1 MNKLRVLS
9 LFSGIGAFEKA
20 LTNIGVDF
28 ELVNYCEI
36 DKFASKAF
44 AAIHEVDELLNL
56 GDISKVDEKTIA
68 DIDLMTYG
76 FPCQDISSGGLLKG
90 IIQGETRS
98 GLLYEALRIA
108 EHKKP
113 RYLIAENVKNLVGSR
128 FKSDF
133 ESLLKRLE
141 DMGYRNY
148 WKVLKATDYGIPQT
162 RERVFIVSIRSD
174 ISQDFHF
181 PNKIELNVL
190 TEDLIGDDYRDVG
203 EERIAA
209 VRNSSYR
216 SRQFYDSKKPC
227 PTLAARDWKDSGKYF
242 FHRGKYVKSDAIAH
256 WRLMGFSDEDFYK
269 AKLALN
275 NSFYNGSDKSNTQL
289 FKQAGNSIVVT
300 KLEALLAELLSERI
314 GNVQNEKES
323 VE

>member
-1 MNKLRVLS
+1 MEKLRVLS

-44 AAIHEVDELLNL
+44 AAVHNVDESLNL
-56 GDISKVDEKTIA
+56 GDISIVDEA
-68 DIDLMTYG
+68 SLEDFDLMTYG
-76 FPCQDISSGGLLKG
+76 FPCQDISAGGLLKG
-90 IIQGETRS
+90 IIPGETRS
-98 GLLYEALRIA
+98 GLLFEALRIA

-113 RYLIAENVKNLVGSR
+113 KYLIAENVKNLTGSR

-141 DMGYRNY
+141 EIGYRNY

-174 ISQDFHF
+174 VDKEFKFPDRIPLKISAA
-181 PNKIELNVL
+181 
-190 TEDLIGDDYRDVG
+190 DLIGNDYR
-203 EERIAA
+203 EMSSERVESVI
-209 VRNSSYR
+209 NSTYN
-216 SRQFYDSKKPC
+216 SRKFTDSSKPS
-227 PTLAARDWKDSGKYF
+227 PTLAARDWKDAGKFF

-256 WRLMGFSDEDFYK
+256 WRLMGFTDNDFYK
-269 AKLALN
+269 AKEALN
-275 NSFYNGSDKSNTQL
+275 NAFYNGADKSNTQL
-289 FKQAGNSIVVT
+289 FKQAGNSIVVN
-300 KLEALLAELLSERI
+300 KLEALLSELFSERV
-314 GNVQNEKES
+314 GSVQITRKGA
-323 VE
+323 